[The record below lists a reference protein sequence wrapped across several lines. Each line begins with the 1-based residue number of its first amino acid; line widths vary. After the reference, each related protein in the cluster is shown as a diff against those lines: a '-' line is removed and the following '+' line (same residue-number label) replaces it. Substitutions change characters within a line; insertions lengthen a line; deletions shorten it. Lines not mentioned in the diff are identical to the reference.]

1 MFLKGNRIKKAFCNL
16 RGLQV
21 KNRMVNDSVY
31 KISAP
36 DLEVLISTL
45 DVQFVWLSH
54 CLVSPGFRLDMG
66 GIGFPGIH
74 YNIKGYGLLQV
85 AGQQPIEL
93 APHTLIVVPPNS
105 PFKIEVPDERRTG
118 ADPETVHARDV
129 IEKKNG
135 IYQFVAGDPGAAEI
149 NFVCGF
155 FRASYGQSTDLF
167 GGLNEPILEKF
178 GATEGV
184 DVRLRSAVAEFLGH
198 EIGSDAMSATLL
210 KQVIILLLR
219 RSLVSMEL
227 WTERFRILRDPRIS
241 RVLAA
246 MAADPGGNHTVQSLA
261 AIALMSRSAFMSLF
275 GEILGR
281 PPIEVLRDLRMRHA
295 AQLLRCTCLSIDQ
308 VAGDCGYQ
316 SKTSF
321 ARAFRDAHSKLPADY
336 RAQFTKE

>member
-1 MFLKGNRIKKAFCNL
+1 MEIL
-16 RGLQV
+16 
-21 KNRMVNDSVY
+21 
-31 KISAP
+31 ISA
-36 DLEVLISTL
+36 L
-45 DVQFVWLSH
+45 DVRFVWLSH

-74 YNIKGYGLLQV
+74 YNIKGYGRLKV
-85 AGQQPIEL
+85 ADQRPIEL
-93 APHTLIVVPPNS
+93 EPHTLIVVPPNS
-105 PFKIEVPDERRTG
+105 PFTIEVPDGGRMG
-118 ADPETVHARDV
+118 ADLETVDGRDV
-129 IEKKNG
+129 IEKKSE
-135 IYQFVAGDPGAAEI
+135 IYQFVAGDPRAAEI

-155 FRASYGQSTDLF
+155 FRASYGQTTDLF
-167 GGLNEPILEKF
+167 GGLPAPILEKF
-178 GATEGV
+178 GAEEEV

-219 RSLVSMEL
+219 RSLVSVEL

-275 GEILGR
+275 SEILGR
-281 PPIEVLRDLRMRHA
+281 PPMEVLRDLRMRHA
-295 AQLLRCTCLSIDQ
+295 AQLLRCTYLSIDQ
-308 VAGDCGYQ
+308 VAQDCGYQ

-321 ARAFRDAHSKLPADY
+321 ARAFKDAHRKLPADY